1 MKVIGFSSG
10 GAGRTGNVDRMVQA
24 ILEKSGLESE
34 FAKLT
39 DLNYSACKGCVQLCA
54 KPQVC
59 MLEDE
64 AQPYYQK
71 IKEADAVVLGS
82 PLYFGTVNAAMLSF
96 VERFFG
102 YRHVTIAIAK
112 KPVVLVLGGGGQNL
126 DTAEER
132 FRGVL
137 QSFGIRVLDVVKY
150 SSDIPPCFSCGRH
163 KECTIGGL
171 YGAIGKAA
179 HTLEIQP
186 DFFHR
191 WEDRLLVAEAVDAAA
206 ENLRNL

>member
-10 GAGRTGNVDRMVQA
+10 GTGRMGNVDRMVQA
-24 ILEKSGLESE
+24 ILEKSGHECE
-34 FAKLT
+34 FVKLT
-39 DLNYSACKGCVQLCA
+39 ELNYSACKGCVQLCA

-59 MLEDE
+59 MLEDD

-82 PLYFGTVNAAMLSF
+82 PLYFGMVNAAMLSF

-112 KPVVLVLGGGGQNL
+112 KPFVLVLGGGGRNL
-126 DTAEER
+126 DAAEER

-137 QSFGIRVLDVVKY
+137 QSFGVKVLDVVKY

-179 HTLEIQP
+179 HTLDIQP
-186 DFFHR
+186 EFFHR
-191 WEDRLLVAEAVDAAA
+191 WEDRLPVSEAVDAAA
-206 ENLRNL
+206 EKLRGL

>member
-1 MKVIGFSSG
+1 MKTIGFSSG
-10 GAGRTGNVDRMVQA
+10 GTGRMGNVDRMVQV
-24 ILEKSGLESE
+24 ILEKSGHETE
-34 FAKLT
+34 FVKLT

-59 MLEDE
+59 MLEDD

-71 IKEADAVVLGS
+71 IKDADAVVLGS
-82 PLYFGTVNAAMLSF
+82 PIYFGSVNASMLSF
-96 VERFFG
+96 LERFFG
-102 YRHVTIAIAK
+102 YRHVTVAIAK
-112 KPVVLVLGGGGQNL
+112 KPFVLVLGGGGRNL

-137 QSFGIRVLDVVKY
+137 QSFGVNVLDVVKY
-150 SSDIPPCFSCGRH
+150 SSDIPPCLSCGRH

-186 DFFHR
+186 EFFHR
-191 WEDRLLVAEAVDAAA
+191 WEDRLLVAEAVDAASKK
-206 ENLRNL
+206 LRNL